1 MHLLRGIVFTIGVA
15 GALLFG
21 SAWLVS
27 MVAPGWVEQVG
38 RDLERQQ
45 VEKRVGEKLQ
55 VLDPSALVGLAR
67 RLGGEQA
74 QRAER
79 AARQLREQLPAKVA
93 EVTAQMRKLDC
104 ECRRQIERGLEGGLL
119 RDLADAT
126 RLQQRTE
133 GLIRA
138 QYMDT
143 AAKLIRE
150 FRIFTGTNALVFAA
164 LAAAVLWRPRANVHL
179 LPAAV
184 VLVLAAG
191 VTAFLYL
198 FNQNWLHTVVF
209 SDYVGWA
216 YFGYLGV
223 AALLLGDVL
232 LNRARGSVAALRHL
246 GSVMPGGGIDFLP
259 C

>member
-1 MHLLRGIVFTIGVA
+1 MQLLRGIVFTIGLA

-21 SAWLVS
+21 GAWLAS
-27 MVAPGWVEQVG
+27 MVAPGWVEQIG
-38 RDLERQQ
+38 RDVVRQQ
-45 VEKRVGEKLQ
+45 VEQRVGEKLQ
-55 VLDPSALVGLAR
+55 VLDQSALVGLAR

-93 EVTAQMRKLDC
+93 EVTARMRQLDC

-119 RDLADAT
+119 REVMDAA
-126 RLQQRTE
+126 RLQQRVE
-133 GLIRA
+133 GMIRT
-138 QYMDT
+138 QYIDT

-191 VTAFLYL
+191 VTAWLYL

-209 SDYVGWA
+209 NDYVGWA
-216 YFGYLGV
+216 YLGYLGV
-223 AALLLGDVL
+223 AAALLGDVC
-232 LNRARGSVAALRHL
+232 LNRGRVVGNVLSSFGDFSV
-246 GSVMPGGGIDFLP
+246 SP